1 MAVKKVPKAEGKKA
15 AAWLCP
21 VCSECATEI
30 EKEVDSMKVK
40 LIFWVPEGRRTGWR
54 WQHRVCPKR

>member
-1 MAVKKVPKAEGKKA
+1 VAVKKVAKAEGKKA
-15 AAWLCP
+15 AAWLFP

>member
-1 MAVKKVPKAEGKKA
+1 MAVKKQAKPEVRKA
-15 AAWLCP
+15 AVWLSP
-21 VCSECATEI
+21 VCSECATAI
-30 EKEVDSMKVK
+30 EKEGDAMKVK

>member
-1 MAVKKVPKAEGKKA
+1 VAVKKVAKGDAKKA
-15 AAWLCP
+15 AVWLSP

-30 EKEVDSMKVK
+30 EKEGDAMKVK
-40 LIFWVPEGRRTGWR
+40 LIFWIPEGRRTGWR